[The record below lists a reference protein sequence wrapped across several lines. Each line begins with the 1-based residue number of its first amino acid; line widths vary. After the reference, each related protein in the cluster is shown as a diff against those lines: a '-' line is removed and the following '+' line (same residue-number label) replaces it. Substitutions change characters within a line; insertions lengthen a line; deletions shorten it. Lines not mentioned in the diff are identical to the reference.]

1 MAKFI
6 AAEVVNNEISYKETE
21 SQLTQQLFPQGA
33 IKFKRFNMS
42 QKSTTVEMAMP
53 LDPYMTDI
61 PLVGEYVLVIAL
73 LNRDADPYFQRH
85 QFYYTKIINIFD
97 RVNENKLFGVQSAA
111 PPTKPNQEK
120 GIEKNKPSIIE
131 DNTDISR
138 LQSYEGDKI
147 IYSRFGSSI
156 RFSSN
161 NIKDQEKI
169 TYENKNTPWDGGDVL
184 SPILMLTN
192 GYKQIGAKL
201 TIEDPK
207 TDKSLIYLTS
217 DQKIDID
224 SSQTKLGSAI
234 NNGSIKT
241 YSDSQVIISSDRLL
255 FNARKD
261 NIILSANEDVNI
273 ATPTWAMEMNKFF
286 DLFDEF
292 LEEILKTAR
301 AESNYLTGVG
311 PTTGNPTLLAA
322 ATIIQTKLKLMKQ

>member
-1 MAKFI
+1 
-6 AAEVVNNEISYKETE
+6 
-21 SQLTQQLFPQGA
+21 
-33 IKFKRFNMS
+33 MS

>member
-1 MAKFI
+1 MK
-6 AAEVVNNEISYKETE
+6 
-21 SQLTQQLFPQGA
+21 
-33 IKFKRFNMS
+33 
-42 QKSTTVEMAMP
+42 
-53 LDPYMTDI
+53 
-61 PLVGEYVLVIAL
+61 
-73 LNRDADPYFQRH
+73 
-85 QFYYTKIINIFD
+85 
-97 RVNENKLFGVQSAA
+97 
-111 PPTKPNQEK
+111 
-120 GIEKNKPSIIE
+120 KNKPSIIE

>member
-21 SQLTQQLFPQGA
+21 SQLTQQPFPQGA

-61 PLVGEYVLVIAL
+61 PLIGEYVLVIAL
-73 LNRDADPYFQRH
+73 LNKDADPYFQRH

-217 DQKIDID
+217 DQKINID

>member
-1 MAKFI
+1 MAKFL
-6 AAEVVNNEISYKETE
+6 AAEVVNNEISYKETDDE
-21 SQLTQQLFPQGA
+21 AIQEPFPQGA
-33 IKFKRFNMS
+33 IKFKIFNIRG
-42 QKSTTVEMAMP
+42 KVRTVDMAMP
-53 LDPYMTDI
+53 LDPYSTEI

-73 LNRDADPYFQRH
+73 LDKNADPYFQKH
-85 QFYYTKIINIFD
+85 QYYYTKILNIWD
-97 RVNENKLFGVQSAA
+97 RVNENILPGIQSSA
-111 PPTKPNQEK
+111 PPSAEIYEK
-120 GIEKNKPSIIE
+120 GLEKKKAKTIV
-131 DNTDISR
+131 DNDDISR
-138 LQSYEGDKI
+138 LQPYEGDKL
-147 IYSRFGSSI
+147 IYSRFGSAI

-161 NIKDQEKI
+161 NIKDKEK
-169 TYENKNTPWDGGDVL
+169 TVYENKNAPWSGSDIL

-192 GYKQIGAKL
+192 GYKQIGKKL
-201 TIEDPK
+201 TIEDPNL
-207 TDKSLIYLTS
+207 DKSLLYLTS
-217 DQKIDID
+217 DQKIKID
-224 SSQTKLGSAI
+224 MSQPKLGTGI
-234 NNGSIKT
+234 NIASIKT